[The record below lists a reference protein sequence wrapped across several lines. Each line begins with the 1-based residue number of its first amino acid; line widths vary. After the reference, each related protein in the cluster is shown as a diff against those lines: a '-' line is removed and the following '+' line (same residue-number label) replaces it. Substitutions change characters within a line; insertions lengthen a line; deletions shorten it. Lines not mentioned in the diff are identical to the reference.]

1 MRKVLNS
8 WNANTFFSIN
18 YGDVICRNRSP
29 WHYLRQTKSI
39 IEDISSVVLS
49 TELALESTLKL
60 DIYVQFFVSNVHG
73 QFYLF
78 FSGIEDS

>member
-8 WNANTFFSIN
+8 WNANTFLSSN
-18 YGDVICRNRSP
+18 YSDVICRNRSP
-29 WHYLRQTKSI
+29 WHYLRQTKTI

-78 FSGIEDS
+78 FFFFLV

>member
-8 WNANTFFSIN
+8 WNANTFFSSN
-18 YGDVICRNRSP
+18 YSDVICRNRSP
-29 WHYLRQTKSI
+29 WHYLRQTKTI

-78 FSGIEDS
+78 FFLV